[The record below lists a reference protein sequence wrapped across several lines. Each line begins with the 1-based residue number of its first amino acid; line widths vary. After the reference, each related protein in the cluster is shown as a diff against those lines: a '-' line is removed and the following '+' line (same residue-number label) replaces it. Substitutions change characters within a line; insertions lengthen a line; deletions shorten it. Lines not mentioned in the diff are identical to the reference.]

1 MRRRDAL
8 AWLTALALASV
19 SRAAFAGTY
28 LEAAALLVGANRRD
42 AEALRKRPT
51 DKELAK
57 VIHTVAAARATAAAD
72 MVVPEKVAKAHPHL
86 LLTLAKIERA
96 ALAAREGN
104 VKALLEQLDAA
115 RTEETLFRSVLKE
128 LGFSLG
134 DA

>member
-1 MRRRDAL
+1 VKRRSAL
-8 AWLTALALASV
+8 AWLGAMALGTVA
-19 SRAAFAGTY
+19 RPAAAGTY
-28 LEAAALLVGANRRD
+28 LEAAGLLVGANRRD

-51 DKELAK
+51 DKDLAK
-57 VIHTVAAARATAAAD
+57 VIHTVASARSTAAAD

-104 VKALLEQLDAA
+104 VKVLLEQLDAA